1 MKKAL
6 KLFFVVFGILL
17 LPVAEA
23 GALTLTSP
31 AFLDGERMPLNSGYK
46 NGNISPALQWSGFPE
61 RTESFALIMDDPD
74 ARGWTHWV
82 VFNIPVS
89 VTGLMESFPREEE
102 LPDGTRQGLNDF
114 KKVGYG
120 GPSPPSGVHRYVFR
134 LFALDS
140 RIELDAGCS
149 KRALLN
155 AMKGHVLA
163 EAKLTGKY
171 GN

>member
-1 MKKAL
+1 MKKLLA
-6 KLFFVVFGILL
+6 LL
-17 LPVAEA
+17 LAGFSFFLLLAAEA
-23 GALTLTSP
+23 MALTLTSP
-31 AFLDGERMPLNSGYK
+31 AFLDGERMPRNSGYE
-46 NGNISPALQWSGFPE
+46 NGNVSPALNWSDVPE
-61 RTESFALIMDDPD
+61 KTESFALILDDPD

-89 VTGLMESFPREEE
+89 MTELGENFPKTEE

-120 GPSPPSGVHRYVFR
+120 GPRPPSGVHRYVFR

-140 RIELDAGCS
+140 KIDLGASCS
-149 KRALLN
+149 KTALLK
-155 AMKGHVLA
+155 AIKGHVLA

>member
-6 KLFFVVFGILL
+6 KLLFVVFVILL
-17 LPVAEA
+17 PLVAEA
-23 GALTLTSP
+23 RALTLASP

-46 NGNISPALQWSGFPE
+46 NGNISPALQWSDFSE
-61 RTESFALIMDDPD
+61 KTESFALVMDDPD

-89 VTGLMESFPREEE
+89 VTGLEENFPRQEE

-120 GPSPPSGVHRYVFR
+120 GPCPPSGVHRYVFR

-149 KRALLN
+149 KAALLK
-155 AMKGHVLA
+155 AIKGHVLA

>member
-1 MKKAL
+1 MKKI
-6 KLFFVVFGILL
+6 LFWVIAGFCFFLL
-17 LPVAEA
+17 TAAEA
-23 GALTLTSP
+23 RALTLTSP
-31 AFLDGERMPLNSGYK
+31 AFLDGERMPQNSGYEK
-46 NGNISPALQWSGFPE
+46 GNLSPALKWWDFPE
-61 RTESFALIMDDPD
+61 KTESFALVMDDPD

-89 VTGLMESFPREEE
+89 VTELVENFPKTEE

-120 GPSPPSGVHRYVFR
+120 GPCPPGGVHRYVFR

-140 RIELDAGCS
+140 RIDLGAGCS
-149 KRALLN
+149 KAALLK
-155 AMKGHVLA
+155 AIKGHILA